1 MVATSVVLQKG
12 WVSVL
17 ISFIQPW
24 KKIEYEFLIEVDVQ
38 FSWVEAIE
46 MELTLALMLKLQ
58 FVSYFSL
65 KNKKKEY
72 QKQ

>member
-24 KKIEYEFLIEVDVQ
+24 KNIEYEFLIEVDVQ

-46 MELTLALMLKLQ
+46 MELT
-58 FVSYFSL
+58 
-65 KNKKKEY
+65 
-72 QKQ
+72 